1 VPGRRVCLRF
11 LPCEQEQDGQAR
23 KRKHKR
29 RNQCIN
35 FKQIPHDLPP
45 AKRKRDSAQ
54 PQYAKRKR
62 DSAQPQYLTA
72 NQADARIRNQ
82 RDPSDQRH
90 NEKKEEG
97 NQCVVHF
104 VTSER

>member
-29 RNQCIN
+29 RNQCID

-45 AKRKRDSAQ
+45 AKRKRN
-54 PQYAKRKR
+54 
-62 DSAQPQYLTA
+62 SAQPQYLTA